1 MFKYCISKRERHYSQ
16 SKIHSNY
23 SSLGILTHERPFM
36 ERYGMALART
46 LVDAAN
52 EIVYARVFNP
62 GTSDVT
68 VYKHAHIALFTPV
81 CPCQPRPVGQNTPDS
96 HLKIA

>member
-1 MFKYCISKRERHYSQ
+1 
-16 SKIHSNY
+16 
-23 SSLGILTHERPFM
+23 M

-68 VYKHAHIALFTPV
+68 VYKHAHIAKL
-81 CPCQPRPVGQNTPDS
+81 
-96 HLKIA
+96 LKPFFLLLI